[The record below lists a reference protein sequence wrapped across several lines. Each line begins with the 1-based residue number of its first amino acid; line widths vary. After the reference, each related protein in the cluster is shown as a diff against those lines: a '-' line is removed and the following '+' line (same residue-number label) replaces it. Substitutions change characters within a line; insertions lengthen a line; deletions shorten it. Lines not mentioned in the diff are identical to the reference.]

1 MATVIDALIVT
12 LGLDPTEFTKGQ
24 KAAGAAFVKTREEAV
39 KSSKQIEDAGK
50 KAADGIKKIAVE
62 ALALFALFT
71 GARSVKSF
79 VDDLTS
85 ADAALGRFGHNLSE
99 APQTIS
105 AWQKAA
111 ERAGGSAQ
119 TAAATISKLS
129 ESLLDLRV
137 NGKALPDAFYQL
149 QAAAGMNIQTDR
161 GPAAYMDSIAAA
173 LQRLNAIDPAK
184 AAFLAH
190 GMGVD
195 DATLSI
201 MERYG
206 AATNKYI
213 ESLKGLGPTAEE
225 AKQAQE
231 FQERWIASTQTL
243 QNVFERAFRT
253 IEPGLMRI
261 LEKMDAWVN
270 ANKDMIND
278 QVVEYM
284 GKLGQALQDLAV
296 WIAKPETL
304 QGFREFASE
313 IKDIAKFVMDLADGV
328 KSVVGAAAALSPG
341 KQSSNK
347 SRDDVGFDESY
358 KVNSAVDVRKG
369 SIADSLMQWWNGGSD
384 NKIDGARAK
393 GGPVSGGKTYLVG
406 ENGPELF
413 VAGSSGTIVPNG
425 GGGGSSLSGTGDTS
439 VDGRPVSKVNPMP
452 VFLANSQAGGEN
464 WLQTLGKWFTGDGGS
479 SGGGLFGG
487 LANALS
493 SGASNA
499 SPRVAKGTLAK
510 NQKEAYAAARAEGL
524 SDLAARSLVANMS
537 GEALHDPGNVH
548 SDPSWKN
555 PNQKA
560 HGIVQWDD
568 FRAARI
574 KGQFGQMPHHM
585 SVADQTKAAI
595 WEMKNFYKATWNSLQ
610 NGKSG
615 GEMVASLVTDYER
628 PANSSQAIRQRMGY
642 FNGLGLNG
650 STAGAR
656 VAANNTT
663 NDNRPSTT
671 NSSTSETKI
680 GKVVIHTQAKDA
692 HGIAKEMNDAL
703 KRRGLASSANYGP
716 R

>member
-1 MATVIDALIVT
+1 MPTVIDALIVT
-12 LGLDPTEFTKGQ
+12 LGLDPTDFTKGQ
-24 KAAGAAFVKTREEAV
+24 KAAGEAFVKTRDEAV

-85 ADAALGRFGHNLSE
+85 ADAALGRFGHNLNE
-99 APQTIS
+99 APQVIT

-111 ERAGGSAQ
+111 ERAGGSAE
-119 TAAATISKLS
+119 TTAATISKLS
-129 ESLLDLRV
+129 NSLLDLRV

-149 QAAAGMNIQTDR
+149 QAAAGMNVDTDH

-173 LQRLNAIDPAK
+173 LQRLNSIDPAK
-184 AAFLAH
+184 AAFLAN
-190 GMGVD
+190 GLGID
-195 DATLSI
+195 SATLSI
-201 MERYG
+201 MEKYG
-206 AATNKYI
+206 AATGKYI
-213 ESLKGLGPTAEE
+213 ESLKGLGPTAEQ

-231 FQERWIASTQTL
+231 FQERWVASTQTI
-243 QNVFERAFRT
+243 QNVFEQAFRT
-253 IEPGLMRI
+253 IEPGLTRI
-261 LEKMDAWVN
+261 LEKMDAWIN
-270 ANKDMIND
+270 ANKDLVSD
-278 QVVEYM
+278 QIVEYM

-328 KSVVGAAAALSPG
+328 KSVVGAAAAFSPG

-347 SRDDVGFDESY
+347 SRDDVGFNENY
-358 KVNSAVDVRKG
+358 KVNGAVDVRKG

-425 GGGGSSLSGTGDTS
+425 GGGSSLSGSGDTS
-439 VDGRPVSKVNPMP
+439 VDGRPVSKANPMP

-464 WLQTLGKWFTGDGGS
+464 WLQTLGKWFTGDSTS

-487 LANALS
+487 IANAIS
-493 SGASNA
+493 GGASDA

-510 NQKEAYAAARAEGL
+510 NQKEAYDAARAEGL
-524 SDLAARSLVANMS
+524 SDMAARAFVANTS
-537 GEALHDPGNVH
+537 GEALSDPGNTTG
-548 SDPSWKN
+548 DGG
-555 PNQKA
+555 KA
-560 HGIVQWDD
+560 QGIVQWHPD
-568 FRAARI
+568 RAGRI
-574 KGQFGQMPHHM
+574 RNQFGKLPHQMT
-585 SVADQTKAAI
+585 VAEQTKAAI
-595 WEMKNFYKATWNSLQ
+595 WEMKNYYKKAWNSLQ
-610 NGKSG
+610 NGKTP
-615 GEMVASLVTDYER
+615 GEMVSSLVNDYEMPR
-628 PANSSQAIRQRMGY
+628 DRNTAIRQRMGF

-656 VAANNTT
+656 VAANSTS
-663 NDNRPSTT
+663 NDNRPSST
-671 NSSTSETKI
+671 NTSTSETNI
-680 GKVVIHTQAKDA
+680 GNVVIHTQAKDA
-692 HGIAKEMNDAL
+692 HGIAKEMKDAL
-703 KRRGLASSANYGP
+703 KRRALASTANYGP